1 MKHSISPARA
11 QSGITQKNGDLRQP
25 RDKVLVD
32 DGQQLL
38 LWFCYHEKERD
49 ALIAGGLDATLREDA
64 GLLRIQERHVVIL
77 HGAGDRYAIG
87 NVPKDVANLHGSGA
101 LTVRV
106 VVHHAA
112 TGKMFGDL
120 LASEAATISEL
131 EQWAE
136 DARIEPKPERKRSR
150 AGKVIRGKNKTWAA
164 CLHNS
169 KLWLAKHKRDVKIR
183 YDRFRQSIFLDDEPI
198 SDELVIALTAEIEAT
213 LNVPWRQEHVRSALI
228 DIAHKNQYSS
238 LTNWLDSLAWDGT
251 PRINRFFVDAFG
263 CTPDAYSAECGKVLF
278 LSAVARA
285 YVPGCQADVMVVLI
299 GAQGLGKSMGL
310 AALCPNPDW
319 FTDDIGDLAD
329 KRSSEGLR
337 GKWVVEFS
345 EFSRINRAT
354 VETAK
359 GFLTR
364 RSDWYRPA
372 YGRTNK
378 DFLRTCVFVGTTNNA
393 QPLQDQENR
402 RYMPAACTKGDLG
415 WVAANR
421 DQLWAEAVDRYR
433 AGEKWWV
440 TDEKLLEECREKQ
453 EAARFSD
460 AWESI
465 LAEAF
470 IADSQ
475 VTMEEAC
482 KVLRLG
488 IDKLDKS
495 SQTRIGIALN
505 SSGFTRKRK
514 RVLGALVY
522 VWERSK

>member
-1 MKHSISPARA
+1 MKDSISPNCAQRA
-11 QSGITQKNGDLRQP
+11 LPQSNGNGH
-25 RDKVLVD
+25 VD
-32 DGQQLL
+32 EPDGNGQQLL
-38 LWFCYHEKERD
+38 LWFVYHAEELEPLR
-49 ALIAGGLDATLREDA
+49 AGGLDVTDRENLHVS
-64 GLLRIQERHVVIL
+64 GRHVAVL
-77 HGAGDRYAIG
+77 HGAGDQYALKKA
-87 NVPKDVANLHGSGA
+87 PLDVQLMYRTGA

-112 TGKMFGDL
+112 RGKMVGDIF
-120 LASEAATISEL
+120 ASGAATISEL

-136 DARIEPKPERKRSR
+136 DARIEPRQEQKRSR
-150 AGKVIRGKNKTWAA
+150 ANKIIRGKNRTWAP

-169 KLWLAKHKRDVKIR
+169 KLWLAKHKLDVKIR
-183 YDRFRQSIFLDDEPI
+183 YDRFRQSIYLDEEAI

-213 LNVPWRQEHVRSALI
+213 LSVPWRQEHVRSALI
-228 DIAHKNQYSS
+228 YIGHKNQYSS

-251 PRINRFFVDAFG
+251 PRINTFFVDAFG
-263 CTPDAYSAECGKVLF
+263 CVPDAYSAECGKVLF
-278 LSAVARA
+278 ISAVARA
-285 YVPGCQADVMVVLI
+285 YVPGCQADVMPVLI

-310 AALCPNPDW
+310 ACLCPNPDW

-337 GKWVVEFS
+337 GKWLVEFS

-378 DFLRTCVFVGTTNNA
+378 DFPRTCVFIGTTNNA

-402 RYMPAACTKGDLG
+402 RYMPITCTKGDLD
-415 WVAANR
+415 WIAANR
-421 DQLWAEAVDRYR
+421 DQLSAEAVHRYQ
-433 AGEKWWV
+433 AGDKWWV
-440 TDEKLLEECREKQ
+440 TDPKLLEECREKQ

-465 LAEAF
+465 LAEAL

-475 VTMEEAC
+475 VTLEEVC
-482 KVLRLG
+482 KILHLG
-488 IDKLDKS
+488 IDKLDKAA
-495 SQTRIGIALN
+495 QTRIGISLKNA
-505 SSGFTRKRK
+505 GFTRKRK
-514 RVLGALVY
+514 RVLGALIY
-522 VWERSK
+522 VWER